1 MRMSAARNQALIK
14 LIGYPLAIYSVKNV
28 TLN

>member
-14 LIGYPLAIYSVKNV
+14 LTGYPLATHSVKNI
-28 TLN
+28 TLS